1 MGPVLEPGQFNFRDK
16 EGKSP
21 VQPLPTKPENRM
33 TGLVFASWDLD
44 EASDSVPGAL
54 VLGITDLDLN
64 QFPEEMQE
72 AA

>member
-1 MGPVLEPGQFNFRDK
+1 
-16 EGKSP
+16 
-21 VQPLPTKPENRM
+21 M